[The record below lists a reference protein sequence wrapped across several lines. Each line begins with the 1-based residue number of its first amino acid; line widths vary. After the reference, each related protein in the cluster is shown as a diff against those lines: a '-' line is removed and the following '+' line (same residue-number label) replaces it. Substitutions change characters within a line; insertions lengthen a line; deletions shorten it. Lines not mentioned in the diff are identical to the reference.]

1 MFFGSL
7 RVAELR
13 VKLRQS
19 RTETTAEIVKNM
31 TTLRWGSGLLLGIAV
46 VVAAALWLQRQE
58 AEVLRSE
65 IAMLREERV
74 EREKLQAE
82 NRRLATQAAPAEEVA
97 RLRADHAAIGRLR
110 TEIETLRVTTEA
122 AAKRVE
128 SAKPGR

>member
-1 MFFGSL
+1 MSQTPTMST
-7 RVAELR
+7 V
-13 VKLRQS
+13 
-19 RTETTAEIVKNM
+19 
-31 TTLRWGSGLLLGIAV
+31 RWMAAGCGLLAVIAG
-46 VVAAALWLQRQE
+46 AAWWLHAQE
-58 AEVLRSE
+58 AEVLRGE
-65 IAMLREERV
+65 IAMLREERG

-128 SAKPGR
+128 AANSGR